1 MSGNDQEGKRL
12 KLGWSCATGGDGV
25 LELRDL
31 WLDETRRPDAAGDYY
46 DLEMH
51 GGEHNII
58 GGVLFLPDTNMFP
71 GGLKTIDTRMRLTHG
86 WLSLSAVPSPDG
98 IIGRPLRFRIIP
110 AGEALPTGEVLA
122 TECMWA
128 EFELLAEKRDAALVR
143 AGAKSLLDARVAT
156 AVRQALLDADEEMQT
171 LEGKLR
177 RLIETEVWTTE
188 QAEAARGAQ

>member
-1 MSGNDQEGKRL
+1 MSSTEQKL
-12 KLGWSCATGGDGV
+12 KLAWRCVHVNGV
-25 LELRDL
+25 IELRNVWVDKYL
-31 WLDETRRPDAAGDYY
+31 PPLDYGDYY

-58 GGVLFLPDTNMFP
+58 GGVLFLPNEDQFP
-71 GGLKTIDTRMRLTHG
+71 GGLKTIDTRMQLTHG
-86 WLSLSAVPSPDG
+86 WLSMLDQQGPEH

-128 EFELLAEKRDAALVR
+128 EFELLPEKRDAAVVR
-143 AGAKSLLDARVAT
+143 AGAKNLLDARVAT

-177 RLIETEVWTTE
+177 RVIETEVWTTE
-188 QAEAARGAQ
+188 QVEAARGAQ